1 MALLNIK
8 IQNIS
13 TSPTNAMTA
22 LAKQIKDQ
30 GNDVISLVIGEPGF
44 STPDI
49 IKAAGI
55 GAINKNITKYTNVDG
70 FEELFEAIV
79 ARYKR
84 EYGIEFTADQ
94 VCVTSGAKHS
104 LHNILNCILEAGDE
118 AIFFAP
124 YCVGIISRYDC
135 AYRSKI
141 NSCRN

>member
-1 MALLNIK
+1 MALLNTK

-13 TSPTNAMTA
+13 TSPTNAMAA

-55 GAINKNITKYTNVDG
+55 EAINKNITKYTNVDG
-70 FEELFEAIV
+70 LKELREAIV

-84 EYGIEFTADQ
+84 DRKS
-94 VCVTSGAKHS
+94 VV
-104 LHNILNCILEAGDE
+104 
-118 AIFFAP
+118 
-124 YCVGIISRYDC
+124 
-135 AYRSKI
+135 
-141 NSCRN
+141 